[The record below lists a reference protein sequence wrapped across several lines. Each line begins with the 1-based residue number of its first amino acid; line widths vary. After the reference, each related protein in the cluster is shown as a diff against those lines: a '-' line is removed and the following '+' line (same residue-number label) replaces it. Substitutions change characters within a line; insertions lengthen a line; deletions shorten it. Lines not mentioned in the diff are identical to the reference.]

1 MTMWIVAAAV
11 MAVLLAIALVKPLF
25 EPALA
30 VEARLHDGGPL
41 RDLLDE
47 KERTFRALKDLEL
60 DFSMGKISAEE
71 LEPARRALVLEAGK
85 LLEEIKRH
93 GGR

>member
-11 MAVLLAIALVKPLF
+11 MAALLAIVLVKPLF

-30 VEARLHDGGPL
+30 VEARLQGDATL
-41 RDLLDE
+41 RGLLDE

-60 DFSMGKISAEE
+60 DFSMGKISSEE